1 MGQAHI
7 IDECVDARLMNASM
21 RLYSQCWADG
31 TLGGFRTTIPKAR
44 GGRGQGSRR
53 ATTTTGQIATE
64 RRNLRLRPTPARL
77 ASHLTKTQ
85 DRALPTQM
93 QDSRAALI
101 VLRPPTA
108 EFNVVRLAKVRE
120 RDVKLPREP

>member
-1 MGQAHI
+1 MRR
-7 IDECVDARLMNASM
+7 CTSM

-31 TLGGFRTTIPKAR
+31 TLGGCRTTIPKA
-44 GGRGQGSRR
+44 RR

-85 DRALPTQM
+85 GRALSTRV

-108 EFNVVRLAKVRE
+108 EFNVVRLAEVRE
-120 RDVKLPREP
+120 RDAKLPREP

>member
-1 MGQAHI
+1 
-7 IDECVDARLMNASM
+7 M

-31 TLGGFRTTIPKAR
+31 TLGGCRTTIPKAR
-44 GGRGQGSRR
+44 R
-53 ATTTTGQIATE
+53 ATTPTGQIATE
-64 RRNLRLRPTPARL
+64 RRNLRLRPTPAQL

-85 DRALPTQM
+85 GRALPTQV

-108 EFNVVRLAKVRE
+108 ECNVVRLAKVRE
-120 RDVKLPREP
+120 RDVELPREP